1 MVNYAC
7 AFSQSEW
14 GKYIE
19 STMKGIKGT
28 DLVHFVLNA
37 NITLPHSL
45 KNKELYRSCI
55 VPELS
60 LSIIRNIVSKLDLF
74 L

>member
-1 MVNYAC
+1 M
-7 AFSQSEW
+7 
-14 GKYIE
+14 
-19 STMKGIKGT
+19 MKGIKGT

-45 KNKELYRSCI
+45 KNKELYTSCI